1 MLKAPFKKGYNWYPL
16 GKVKLGKES
25 FFYFSRAWTLQVG
38 MDDPYLDGKEV
49 EVFVRLKFT
58 GPKFLPDSKEKKSF
72 TYVDRIIM
80 VEPVAP

>member
-16 GKVKLGKES
+16 GKVKLGKDS

-58 GPKFLPDSKEKKSF
+58 GPKFLSDSKDKRSF

-80 VEPVAP
+80 VDPVVP